1 MPLQTYFQ
9 MSPAGITA
17 TKLSSATN
25 IWRRRLTIALRLSA
39 MILMASLFRAERTEP
54 ATPVFRVLAPRRRK
68 QINAPVGK
76 LGLKTLTGI
85 STLAL
90 KSDDATY
97 VALENKITDLTKRR
111 NEIAGKMIVVLEN
124 AAFYGKEIDTDEAEH
139 LIDQAEDLLESID

>member
-1 MPLQTYFQ
+1 
-9 MSPAGITA
+9 
-17 TKLSSATN
+17 
-25 IWRRRLTIALRLSA
+25 
-39 MILMASLFRAERTEP
+39 
-54 ATPVFRVLAPRRRK
+54 LA
-68 QINAPVGK
+68 QFGK